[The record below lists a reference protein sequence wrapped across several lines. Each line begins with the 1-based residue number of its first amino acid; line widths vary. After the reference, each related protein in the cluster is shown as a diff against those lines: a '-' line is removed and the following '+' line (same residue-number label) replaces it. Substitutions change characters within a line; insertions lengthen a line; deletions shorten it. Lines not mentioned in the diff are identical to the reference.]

1 MVNYA
6 SERNF
11 GCVFHGPSV
20 GLVRERKPTKTLERT
35 QLQNLVR
42 HKSGRYYAR
51 AFAAGKGVWKSL
63 QDITFQRSSSKLAEF
78 LKEYRQ
84 RVSNGNDEVSAKM
97 TFCRCLRDPSM
108 QPRRQLEDQ
117 TAHAPLLATTPCRAH
132 QKLAETE

>member
-42 HKSGRYYAR
+42 HKSERYYAR

-84 RVSNGNDEVSAKM
+84 RVSDGNGEISAKM
-97 TFCRCLRDPSM
+97 TFGEAAAISSA
-108 QPRRQLEDQ
+108 QPR
-117 TAHAPLLATTPCRAH
+117 
-132 QKLAETE
+132 